1 MQNKGTD
8 YIRRLL
14 KDKTRL
20 KRWRKL
26 ILCLSCVVVFCTV
39 YALILPAITLERKT
53 VCGQEE
59 HSHTEECYSSDGQL
73 TCGKTEHTHTESCY
87 ADDKTSEDQSG
98 EDPQQTPEQNQTE
111 GQEQN
116 SGQSQEQ
123 NQNQSQDQSQ
133 SQNQVQ
139 TSDDGN
145 VAQNGENGDTAG
157 TTADETSGN
166 DEESVVAGST
176 PAPAAEG
183 EDGTGSTTTVT
194 EGFDLNA
201 DKTKLQNVSL
211 QYYDENSKSW
221 VNILTGQ
228 ENVIPGNVKIRVQVQ
243 YKDIPI
249 DQLIGNHNCAI
260 TYPVPT
266 QLRNVATGDIVDES
280 NKVVGHTNVQNGKI
294 VVTFNRAYLDELN
307 KSPGTS
313 TIAGDF
319 YVEGKIDLNQLNNQ
333 GKTTLTTADKQYQ
346 LNFGPDALAKY
357 AEISVKKERNT
368 TKVVTIGDEDY
379 LKYTITVT
387 ANEDRCPSVS
397 IVDKFVTNSQCVDC
411 YVGIEETKTP
421 LKSAVNE
428 QNPVEIK
435 AEGKNAG
442 YIYLGNTA
450 ADNTK
455 PEVLSGITK
464 ATRPGS
470 MVWEIGD
477 MEPHETRTL
486 TYYVKLRK
494 DVPLNKNEIR
504 NNAQIFCKEQPRDS
518 KEASFTPTLNYN
530 TANMKALLD
539 GKGVV
544 RNADGTYTISYKL
557 NFELYENGSNYPLR
571 NFEFLDYL
579 DYSIYS
585 TDPTVRSYVSYNNDV
600 KLYKVEVDGDKEVN
614 SSDYQVNWSKDK
626 KNYVAFNKEDN
637 PTSFKVSGT
646 TEKSLTINP
655 GEHYY
660 VTYSVTVKPE
670 AMAAMKQNSVD
681 IKNRMIVSASNADK
695 SKESGFEAYNHT
707 ETIGGY
713 KWDEK
718 AVSQATSANQTFTM
732 NDDVYDL
739 TLGEGINKDT
749 SGSKS
754 FEVPAGSYPYTVD
767 VNQTKG
773 DWDATNVTMKDTL
786 KSDKMQYVGYA
797 KVEAYKYNSTT
808 DKYETLAGTKWVKI
822 DGLNSFKLT
831 PSQLE
836 WNNNRYAYKFTYYAK
851 PVNQDRFSSAKV
863 KNSFEISGNVGNG
876 RSNIDISTITSQK
889 EITISGSFSMNVR
902 KTSWYYE
909 KPEIDAQ
916 TWKNG
921 KLYWVI
927 EVDGTAI
934 LKDTSFRDWISKDSG
949 LQDSYLH
956 EDSLVGIYKGKLPEG
971 KEITEYNSVEE
982 LKEEN
987 NLEDVT
993 TTWFSEK
1000 VLTNEKNFTD
1010 TGSYSELT
1018 VTAKDTHQLEGNKLY
1033 FIVRT
1038 EPQSLPI
1045 NDRDTYKYKNHVSTQ
1060 DKGEALVEKDSA
1072 EKELYKAPNILK
1084 ELGQTFTYD
1093 GKTVTSNNDGR
1104 DEGDPDKIAAS
1115 ELGKTTGPGQYAA
1128 WVFKLNYAGE
1138 LFGSYR
1144 VLEQIPDGMELAYIR
1159 IKWVG
1164 DKQTGNY
1171 IQSKEIS
1178 GLDGWTKKKTDYLE
1192 TDNPGKKVETTY
1204 YVKENKA
1211 LIELGDFVA
1220 GKERDNY
1227 SVDVQVV
1234 CRVTDP
1240 DVLLKGEE
1248 KEFVNQVELQTTKGK
1263 KIDVATSPATITPKK
1278 LEKEFTSN
1286 NQKIN
1291 FTVKANQLGETLPTV
1306 ESDSKLKLIDQLS
1319 DTLILDPKTIQ
1330 VVNSNDNSKVEFK
1343 ASLKDDNT
1351 LEIEIPCNIPVTIT
1365 YTATVNAPP
1374 DEKVSFSNVVY
1385 WERYTPSNGTKVE
1398 EGDYSYS
1405 AGGTVSGETNMKL
1418 IISKVDQNN
1427 TSVLLSG
1434 ATFQVVNCERD
1445 ANGDIKEVEDENP
1458 KVRTGTTGADG
1469 KVTFGGGVGKDYL
1482 MEFNTIY
1489 KVTETDA
1496 PDGYVVNS
1504 EPIYIMVPKKEGTP
1518 AAYSSYV
1525 QECIKDKRI
1534 RKLYD
1539 AIYNLTVTNHKGE
1552 ITVEKKFKN
1561 PGGHDL
1567 NPVSG
1572 TYRFGLYENQEAT
1585 GAQIQKIQITYSAGE
1600 TDTKKNKFVDL
1611 ELGKTYYVFELDDK
1625 DQPIKDS
1632 STVATVNGME
1642 YLTSYTATKS
1652 GSTTTGVNSASN
1664 GDTVTVT
1671 NQSRVNKLPSTG
1683 SCGVLIY
1690 RLAGAIL
1697 ILFAGVLMLMKY
1709 KETKTRN

>member
-1 MQNKGTD
+1 MQSNKGSE
-8 YIRRLL
+8 YFKNLI

-20 KRWRKL
+20 KRWRKM

-39 YALILPAITLERKT
+39 YALILPALTLERKT
-53 VCGQEE
+53 ICGQEE
-59 HSHTEECYSSDGQL
+59 HMHTEACYSTEGQL
-73 TCGKTEHTHTESCY
+73 ICEKEEHTHTETCY
-87 ADDKTSEDQSG
+87 ADTQTQNSQTEDN
-98 EDPQQTPEQNQTE
+98 TEQNQDS
-111 GQEQN
+111 EQN
-116 SGQSQEQ
+116 KAPDVNEADAV
-123 NQNQSQDQSQ
+123 QDVE
-133 SQNQVQ
+133 NEAEAE
-139 TSDDGN
+139 N
-145 VAQNGENGDTAG
+145 VAETPTAQ
-157 TTADETSGN
+157 ANEAIMMAA
-166 DEESVVAGST
+166 E
-176 PAPAAEG
+176 PAAEG
-183 EDGTGSTTTVT
+183 EGGTGSTTTAT
-194 EGFDLNA
+194 EGFDLSA
-201 DKTKLQNVSL
+201 NVSKVESVSMSY
-211 QYYDENSKSW
+211 QEKDGNWVDIPTGKEN
-221 VNILTGQ
+221 
-228 ENVIPGNVKIRVQVQ
+228 EIPGNVKIRVQVQ

-260 TYPVPT
+260 TYPIPT
-266 QLRNVATGDIVDES
+266 QLRNVATGDIVDGS
-280 NKVVGHTNVQNGKI
+280 NKVVGHTDVQNGKL
-294 VVTFNRAYLDELN
+294 VVTFNRDYLDELN

-313 TIAGDF
+313 TIAGNF
-319 YVEGKIDLNQLNNQ
+319 YVEGKINLNQLDNQ

-346 LNFGPDALAKY
+346 LNFGQDALAKY
-357 AEISVKKERNT
+357 AEISVKKECNT
-368 TKVVTIGDEDY
+368 TKVVTIGDEEY

-387 ANEDRCPSVS
+387 ANEDRCPRVS

-411 YVGIEETKTP
+411 YVGIEETKTA

-435 AEGKNAG
+435 DEGKNAG

-455 PEVLSGITK
+455 PEVLSGTTK
-464 ATRPGS
+464 ATLPGS

-486 TYYVKLRK
+486 TYYVKLK
-494 DVPLNKNEIR
+494 KNEPLNNKEIR

-518 KEASFTPTLNYN
+518 KEASFTPTLKYD
-530 TANMKALLD
+530 TWNMKALD

-571 NFEFLDYL
+571 NFEFLDHL
-579 DYSIYS
+579 DHYMNS
-585 TDPTVRSYVSYNNDV
+585 TDPIVRSYVAYNNDV
-600 KLYKVEVDGDKEVN
+600 KLYKVEATGVSEEVEA
-614 SSDYQVNWSKDK
+614 SKYQVRWSYDK
-626 KNYVAFNKEDN
+626 TNYKEFNQVAS
-637 PTSFKVSGT
+637 PTNFKVSGT
-646 TEKSLTINP
+646 TENSLTINP

-670 AMAAMKQNSVD
+670 AMAAMKKDNVE
-681 IKNRMIVSASNADK
+681 IKNRMIVAASNANK
-695 SKESGFEAYNHT
+695 NMGTGFEAYGHK
-707 ETIGGY
+707 ETIGNY

-718 AVSQATSANQTFTM
+718 TVGLATNANQTFTM
-732 NDDVYDL
+732 NDDIYNF
-739 TLGEGINKDT
+739 TSEGIQRDT

-754 FEVPAGSYPYTVD
+754 FEVPAGSYLYTVD

-773 DWDATNVTMKDTL
+773 DWDATKVTMKDTL

-797 KVEAYKYNSTT
+797 KVEAYEYDSTT

-822 DGLNSFKLT
+822 DGLNSFELT
-831 PSQLE
+831 PSQLGWE
-836 WNNNRYAYKFTYYAK
+836 SNRYAYKFTYYAK
-851 PVNQDRFSSAKV
+851 PVNQNTFSSAKV
-863 KNSFEISGNVGNG
+863 KNSFEISGKVGNG
-876 RSNIDISTITSQK
+876 RSEIDISTIESQK

-909 KPEIDAQ
+909 KPEIDAK

-927 EVDGTAI
+927 EVGGTAI

-949 LQDSYLH
+949 LKDSYLH

-971 KEITEYNSVEE
+971 KKITEYNSVEE
-982 LKEEN
+982 LMEKE

-993 TTWFSEK
+993 TTWFSKK

-1010 TGSYSELT
+1010 TGNYSELT

-1060 DKGEALVEKDSA
+1060 DNGEALVEQDSA

-1104 DEGDPDKIAAS
+1104 DKGDPDKIAAS

-1138 LFGSYR
+1138 LSGSYR

-1178 GLDGWTKKKTDYLE
+1178 GLDGWTKKTTDILE
-1192 TDNPGKKVETTY
+1192 TDNPGINVETTY

-1248 KEFVNQVELQTTKGK
+1248 KEFVNQVELQTTDEK

-1278 LEKEFTSN
+1278 LEKEFVTD

-1306 ESDSKLKLIDQLS
+1306 ESGSKLKLIDKLS

-1330 VVNSNDNSKVEFK
+1330 VVNSNNNNRVEFK

-1365 YTATVNAPP
+1365 YTATVNTPP
-1374 DEKVSFSNVVY
+1374 GEKVYFSNVVY

-1398 EGDYSYS
+1398 RGDYSYS
-1405 AGGTVSGETNMKL
+1405 AGGTVSGATSMNL
-1418 IISKVDQNN
+1418 IISKMDQNN
-1427 TSVLLSG
+1427 TSVSLSR
-1434 ATFQVVNCERD
+1434 AKFQVVNCIRETD
-1445 ANGDIKEVEDENP
+1445 GNIKEVEDENR
-1458 KVRTGTTGADG
+1458 KVWTGTTGDDG
-1469 KVTFGGGVGKDYL
+1469 KVTFGTSVGNNYR

-1496 PDGYVVNS
+1496 PAGYVKNS
-1504 EPIYIMVPKKEGTP
+1504 EPIYIMVPQKEETS

-1525 QECIKDKRI
+1525 QECINDKKI
-1534 RKLYD
+1534 RKLYE

-1561 PGGHDL
+1561 PGGYESS
-1567 NPVSG
+1567 PVSG
-1572 TYRFGLYENQEAT
+1572 TYKFGLYENADGNGKPLQT
-1585 GAQIQKIQITYSAGE
+1585 IYITYDAGE
-1600 TDTKKNKFVDL
+1600 KTTKSNKFVNL
-1611 ELGKTYYVFELDDK
+1611 ELTKTYYVFELDDSGN
-1625 DQPIKDS
+1625 PIKGS
-1632 STVATVNGME
+1632 TTVATVNRME
-1642 YLTSYTATKS
+1642 YFTSYETKNS
-1652 GSTTTGVNSASN
+1652 GGTTSKSNSASN
-1664 GDTVTVT
+1664 GDTVTIT
-1671 NQSRVNKLPSTG
+1671 NQSRVKELPSTG

-1690 RLAGAIL
+1690 RLEGAIL
-1697 ILFAGVLMLMKY
+1697 ILFAGMLMLINIKNKGSKKSMK
-1709 KETKTRN
+1709 

>member
-1 MQNKGTD
+1 MQSNKGSE
-8 YIRRLL
+8 YFKNLI

-20 KRWRKL
+20 KRWRKM

-39 YALILPAITLERKT
+39 YALILPALTLERKT
-53 VCGQEE
+53 ICGKEE
-59 HSHTEECYSSDGQL
+59 HMHTEACYSTEGQL
-73 TCGKTEHTHTESCY
+73 ICEKEEHMHTETCY
-87 ADDKTSEDQSG
+87 ADTQTTNSQTEDN
-98 EDPQQTPEQNQTE
+98 TEQNQDS
-111 GQEQN
+111 EQN
-116 SGQSQEQ
+116 KTPDTNEADAA
-123 NQNQSQDQSQ
+123 QDVG
-133 SQNQVQ
+133 NEAEAE
-139 TSDDGN
+139 N
-145 VAQNGENGDTAG
+145 VAETPTAQ
-157 TTADETSGN
+157 ANEAIMMAA
-166 DEESVVAGST
+166 E
-176 PAPAAEG
+176 PAAEG
-183 EDGTGSTTTVT
+183 EGGTGSTTTTAT

-221 VNILTGQ
+221 VDIPTGK
-228 ENVIPGNVKIRVQVQ
+228 ENEIPGNVKIRVQVQ

-260 TYPVPT
+260 TYPIPT

-280 NKVVGHTNVQNGKI
+280 NKVVGHTDVQNGKI
-294 VVTFNRAYLDELN
+294 VVTFKKEYLEELN

-313 TIAGDF
+313 TIAGEF
-319 YVEGKIDLNQLNNQ
+319 YVEGKINLNILDEN
-333 GKTTLTTADKQYQ
+333 GKTTLTTANKNYE

-357 AEISVKKERNT
+357 AEISVKKECNT

-387 ANEDRCPSVS
+387 ANEDRCPRVS

-411 YVGIEETKTP
+411 YVGIEETKTA

-435 AEGKNAG
+435 DEGKNAG

-455 PEVLSGITK
+455 PEVLSGTTK

-494 DVPLNKNEIR
+494 DVPLNKNEIK

-518 KEASFTPTLNYN
+518 KEASFTPTLKYD
-530 TANMKALLD
+530 TWNMKALD

-571 NFEFLDYL
+571 NFEFLDHL
-579 DYSIYS
+579 DHYMNS
-585 TDPTVRSYVSYNNDV
+585 TDPIVRSYVAYNNDV
-600 KLYKVEVDGDKEVN
+600 KLYKVEATGVSEEVEA
-614 SSDYQVNWSKDK
+614 SKYQVRWSYDK
-626 KNYVAFNKEDN
+626 TNYKEFNQVAS
-637 PTSFKVSGT
+637 PTNFKVSGT
-646 TEKSLTINP
+646 TENSLTINP

-670 AMAAMKQNSVD
+670 AMAAMKKDNVE
-681 IKNRMIVSASNADK
+681 IKNRMIVAASNANK
-695 SKESGFEAYNHT
+695 NMGTGFEAYGHK
-707 ETIGGY
+707 ETIGNY

-718 AVSQATSANQTFTM
+718 TVGLATNANQTFTM
-732 NDDVYDL
+732 NDDIYNF
-739 TLGEGINKDT
+739 TSEGIQRDT

-754 FEVPAGSYPYTVD
+754 FEVPAGSYLYTVD

-773 DWDATNVTMKDTL
+773 DWDATKVTMKDTL

-797 KVEAYKYNSTT
+797 KVEAYEYDSTT

-822 DGLNSFKLT
+822 DGLNSFELT
-831 PSQLE
+831 PSQLGWE
-836 WNNNRYAYKFTYYAK
+836 SNRYAYKFTYYAK
-851 PVNQDRFSSAKV
+851 PVNQNTFSSAKV
-863 KNSFEISGNVGNG
+863 KNSFEISGKVGNG
-876 RSNIDISTITSQK
+876 RSEIDISTIESQK

-909 KPEIDAQ
+909 KPEIDAK

-927 EVDGTAI
+927 EVGGTAI

-949 LQDSYLH
+949 LKDSYLH

-971 KEITEYNSVEE
+971 KKITEYNSVEE
-982 LKEEN
+982 LMEKE

-993 TTWFSEK
+993 TTWFSKK

-1010 TGSYSELT
+1010 TGNYSELT

-1060 DKGEALVEKDSA
+1060 DNGEALVEQDSA

-1104 DEGDPDKIAAS
+1104 DKGDPDKIAAS

-1138 LFGSYR
+1138 LSGSYR

-1178 GLDGWTKKKTDYLE
+1178 GLDGWTKKTTGILE
-1192 TDNPGKKVETTY
+1192 TDNPGINVETTY

-1248 KEFVNQVELQTTKGK
+1248 KEFVNQVELQTTDEK

-1278 LEKEFTSN
+1278 LEKEFVTD

-1306 ESDSKLKLIDQLS
+1306 ESGSKLKLIDKLS

-1330 VVNSNDNSKVEFK
+1330 VVNSNNNNRVEFK

-1365 YTATVNAPP
+1365 YTATVNTPP
-1374 DEKVSFSNVVY
+1374 GEKVYFSNVVY

-1398 EGDYSYS
+1398 RGDYSYS
-1405 AGGTVSGETNMKL
+1405 AGGTVSGATSMNL
-1418 IISKVDQNN
+1418 IISKMDQNN
-1427 TSVLLSG
+1427 TSVSLSR
-1434 ATFQVVNCERD
+1434 AKFQVVNCIRETD
-1445 ANGDIKEVEDENP
+1445 GNIKEVEDENR
-1458 KVRTGTTGADG
+1458 KVWTGTTGDDG
-1469 KVTFGGGVGKDYL
+1469 KVTFGTSVGNNYR

-1496 PDGYVVNS
+1496 PAGYVKNS
-1504 EPIYIMVPKKEGTP
+1504 EPIYIMVPQKEETS

-1525 QECIKDKRI
+1525 QECINDKKI
-1534 RKLYD
+1534 RKLYE

-1561 PGGHDL
+1561 PGGYESS
-1567 NPVSG
+1567 PVSG
-1572 TYRFGLYENQEAT
+1572 TYKFGLYENADGNGKPLQT
-1585 GAQIQKIQITYSAGE
+1585 IYITYDAGE
-1600 TDTKKNKFVDL
+1600 KTTKSNKFVNL
-1611 ELGKTYYVFELDDK
+1611 ELTKTYYVFELDDSGN
-1625 DQPIKDS
+1625 PIKGS
-1632 STVATVNGME
+1632 TTVATVNRME
-1642 YLTSYTATKS
+1642 YFTSYETKNS
-1652 GSTTTGVNSASN
+1652 GGTTSKSNSASN
-1664 GDTVTVT
+1664 GDTVTIT
-1671 NQSRVNKLPSTG
+1671 NQSRVKELPSTG

-1697 ILFAGVLMLMKY
+1697 ILFAGMLMLINIKNKGSKKSMK
-1709 KETKTRN
+1709 

>member
-20 KRWRKL
+20 KRWRKM

-73 TCGKTEHTHTESCY
+73 TCGKIEHTHTESCY

-98 EDPQQTPEQNQTE
+98 EDSQQNQ
-111 GQEQN
+111 
-116 SGQSQEQ
+116 GQSQEQ
-123 NQNQSQDQSQ
+123 NQDQSQD
-133 SQNQVQ
+133 QVQ

-145 VAQNGENGDTAG
+145 VAQNRENGDTAG

-176 PAPAAEG
+176 SAPAAEG
-183 EDGTGSTTTVT
+183 EDGTGSTTTAT
-194 EGFDLNA
+194 KGFDLSANENQ
-201 DKTKLQNVSL
+201 KNLNGVTL
-211 QYYDENSKSW
+211 QYYDENSKKWMDIPES
-221 VNILTGQ
+221 GMQ
-228 ENVIPGNVKIRVQVQ
+228 PIPGNARIRLQVQ
-243 YKDIPI
+243 YKDVPI
-249 DQLIGNHNCAI
+249 DSLIQSYDCTL
-260 TYPVPT
+260 TYPFPT
-266 QLRNVATGDIVDES
+266 QLRDAVTGNVLDAGKNVVGDI
-280 NKVVGHTNVQNGKI
+280 TVQDGKI
-294 VVTFNRAYLDELN
+294 VVAFKLSYLNELN

-313 TIAGDF
+313 SITGDF
-319 YVEGKIDLNQLNNQ
+319 YVEGKINLSRLDEA
-333 GKTTLTTADKQYQ
+333 GKMELTTADKTYQ
-346 LNFGPDALAKY
+346 LNFGSDALAKY
-357 AEISVKKERNT
+357 AEIEVDKKRIT
-368 TKVVTIGDEDY
+368 DKVVTINDEDY

-387 ANEDRCPSVS
+387 ANEDRCPRVS
-397 IVDKFVTNSQCVDC
+397 IVDKFISNSNCVDC
-411 YVGIEETKTP
+411 YVGITETK
-421 LKSAVNE
+421 
-428 QNPVEIK
+428 K
-435 AEGKNAG
+435 ALESSEKGQDPFETKAKGKNAG
-442 YIYLGNTA
+442 SIYLGNTA

-455 PEVLSGITK
+455 PGVLSGTK
-464 ATRPGS
+464 IETLPGS

-579 DYSIYS
+579 NHASNP
-585 TDPTVRSYVSYNNDV
+585 TDSTVRQYVCYNNDV
-600 KLYKVEVDGDKEVN
+600 KLYKVEADGNKQV
-614 SSDYQVNWSKDK
+614 SDSAYQVNWSTDGSTYDK
-626 KNYVAFNKEDN
+626 IENVNN

-646 TEKSLTINP
+646 TGKPLTINP

-660 VTYSVTVKPE
+660 VTYSVKVKPE

-695 SKESGFEAYNHT
+695 SKGSGFEAYNHT

-718 AVSQATSANQTFTM
+718 TVGPATSADQTFTTN
-732 NDDVYDL
+732 NDIYNL
-739 TLGEGINKDT
+739 TEGGIQKDT

-773 DWDATNVTMKDTL
+773 DWNATKVTMKDTL

-797 KVEAYKYNSTT
+797 KVEAYEYNSTT
-808 DKYETLAGTKWVKI
+808 DKYETLAETKWVKI
-822 DGLNSFKLT
+822 DGLNSFELT
-831 PSQLE
+831 PSQLGWE
-836 WNNNRYAYKFTYYAK
+836 NNKYAYKFTYYAK
-851 PVNQDRFSSAKV
+851 PVNQNTFSSAKV
-863 KNSFEISGNVGNG
+863 KNSFEISGKVGNG
-876 RSNIDISTITSQK
+876 RSEIDISTIESQK
-889 EITISGSFSMNVR
+889 EVTISGSFSMNVR

-909 KPEIDAQ
+909 KPKVDAK

-934 LKDTSFRDWISKDSG
+934 LQDTSFRDWISKESG

-956 EDSLVGIYKGKLPEG
+956 EDSLVGIYKGKLSEE
-971 KEITEYNSVEE
+971 KKITEYNSVEE
-982 LKEEN
+982 LREKE

-993 TTWFSEK
+993 TAWFYEK

-1010 TGSYSELT
+1010 TGNYSELT

-1060 DKGEALVEKDSA
+1060 DKGEALVEQDSA

-1093 GKTVTSNNDGR
+1093 KTKKEVTNVSEGADGT
-1104 DEGDPDKIAAS
+1104 DTSKILTS
-1115 ELGKTTGPGQYAA
+1115 ELDKTTGSGQYISWA
-1128 WVFKLNYAGE
+1128 VKLNYAGE
-1138 LFGSYR
+1138 MSGKYR
-1144 VLEQIPDGMELAYIR
+1144 VLETIPDGMELSYIR
-1159 IKWVG
+1159 IKWIASG
-1164 DKQTGNY
+1164 TIIANQ
-1171 IQSKEIS
+1171 IS
-1178 GLDGWTKKKTDYLE
+1178 DLNGWTEKTVTAA
-1192 TDNPGKKVETTY
+1192 TDSSSNQITTY
-1204 YVKENKA
+1204 YYVNGNQA

-1220 GKERDNY
+1220 GKQRDQNA
-1227 SVDVQVV
+1227 VDVQVV

-1248 KEFVNQVELQTTKGK
+1248 KEFVNQVELRTIDGK

-1278 LEKEFTSN
+1278 LEKTCVKANQNITFT
-1286 NQKIN
+1286 I
-1291 FTVKANQLGETLPTV
+1291 KANQLGEILPTV
-1306 ESDSKLKLIDQLS
+1306 DDSKKVKLMDQLS
-1319 DTLILDPKTIQ
+1319 DTLVLNPETIE
-1330 VVNSNDNSKVEFK
+1330 VVNSNDETKTVDFK

-1351 LEIEIPCNIPVTIT
+1351 LEIEIPYNIPVTIT

-1374 DEKVSFSNVVY
+1374 DEKVSFSNVAY
-1385 WERYTPSNGTKVE
+1385 WERYMPADGTKVE
-1398 EGDYSYS
+1398 EKDYTYS
-1405 AGGTVSGETNMKL
+1405 AGGTVSGASSMNL

-1427 TSVLLSG
+1427 TSKALEG
-1434 ATFQVVNCERD
+1434 ATFTVVKCTRSTAGE
-1445 ANGDIKEVEDENP
+1445 IKEVESADS
-1458 KVRTGTTGADG
+1458 KKWSGTTGADG
-1469 KVTFGGGVGKDYL
+1469 KVTFGSGKLVSDPL

-1489 KVTETDA
+1489 KVTETVA
-1496 PDGYVVNS
+1496 PNGYVINDK
-1504 EPIYIMVPKKEGTP
+1504 PIYIMVPQKVNG
-1518 AAYSSYV
+1518 SYPSGV
-1525 QECIKDKRI
+1525 EECIKDNNI

-1539 AIYNLTVTNHKGE
+1539 ATYNLTVTNHKGE

-1561 PGGHDL
+1561 PGGYDS

-1572 TYRFGLYENQEAT
+1572 TYWFGLYEDENAT
-1585 GAQIQKIQITYSAGE
+1585 GTQIQKISITYSAGE
-1600 TDTKKNKFVDL
+1600 TNAKKNKFVDL
-1611 ELGKTYYVFELDDK
+1611 ELGKTYYVFELDK
-1625 DQPIKDS
+1625 EEHPITDS
-1632 STVATVNGME
+1632 SKVATVNGME
-1642 YLTSYTATKS
+1642 YFTSYATTNS
-1652 GSTTTGVNSASN
+1652 ESTTEPNSASN

-1697 ILFAGVLMLMKY
+1697 ILFAVVLMLMKY

>member
-20 KRWRKL
+20 KRWRKM
-26 ILCLSCVVVFCTV
+26 ILCLSCIVVFCTV

-98 EDPQQTPEQNQTE
+98 EDSQQTPEQNQTE

-116 SGQSQEQ
+116 QG
-123 NQNQSQDQSQ
+123 QSQDQSQ
-133 SQNQVQ
+133 SQDQVQ
-139 TSDDGN
+139 TSDNGN

-157 TTADETSGN
+157 TIADETTGN

-176 PAPAAEG
+176 SAPAAEG
-183 EDGTGSTTTVT
+183 EGGTGSTTTAT
-194 EGFDLNA
+194 EGFDLSENQ
-201 DKTKLQNVSL
+201 KNLNGVTL
-211 QYYDENSKSW
+211 QYYDENSKKWKDIPES
-221 VNILTGQ
+221 GMQ
-228 ENVIPGNVKIRVQVQ
+228 PIPGNARIRLQVQ
-243 YKDIPI
+243 YKDVPI
-249 DQLIGNHNCAI
+249 DSLIQNYDCTL
-260 TYPVPT
+260 TYPFPT
-266 QLRNVATGDIVDES
+266 QLRDAVTGNVLDAD
-280 NKVVGHTNVQNGKI
+280 KVVGNITVQDGKI
-294 VVTFNRAYLDELN
+294 VVAFKPSYLNELN
-307 KSPGTS
+307 KSSGTS
-313 TIAGDF
+313 SITGDF
-319 YVEGKIDLNQLNNQ
+319 YVEGKINLSQLDEA
-333 GKTTLTTADKQYQ
+333 GKMELTTADKTYR
-346 LNFGPDALAKY
+346 LNFGSDALAKY
-357 AEISVKKERNT
+357 AEIEVDKKCIT
-368 TKVVTIGDEDY
+368 DKVVTINDEDY

-387 ANEDRCPSVS
+387 TKEDKCPNVSV
-397 IVDKFVTNSQCVDC
+397 VDKFISNSQCVDC
-411 YVGIEETKTP
+411 YVGITETRKALESSEKGQDPVETKAADKTP
-421 LKSAVNE
+421 GN
-428 QNPVEIK
+428 
-435 AEGKNAG
+435 
-442 YIYLGNTA
+442 IYLGNTA

-455 PEVLSGITK
+455 PGVLSGTK
-464 ATRPGS
+464 IETPPGS
-470 MVWEIGD
+470 MVWEIGN

-486 TYYVKLRK
+486 TYYVKLK
-494 DVPLNKNEIR
+494 KNVPLNNKEIK

-518 KEASFTPTLNYN
+518 KEASFTPTLNYD
-530 TANMKALLD
+530 TWNMKAL
-539 GKGVV
+539 GESGVV
-544 RNADGTYTISYKL
+544 RNNDGTYTISYKL
-557 NFELYENGSNYPLR
+557 NFDLYESGSNYPLR

-579 DYSIYS
+579 NHASNP
-585 TDPTVRSYVSYNNDV
+585 TDSTVRQYVCYNNDV
-600 KLYKVEVDGDKEVN
+600 KLYKVEADDNKQV
-614 SSDYQVNWSKDK
+614 SDSAYQVNWSTDGSTYDEIE
-626 KNYVAFNKEDN
+626 NVNN

-646 TEKSLTINP
+646 TGNPLTINP

-660 VTYSVTVKPE
+660 VTYSVKVKPE

-695 SKESGFEAYNHT
+695 SKGSGFEAYNHT

-718 AVSQATSANQTFTM
+718 TVGPATSANQTFTT
-732 NDDVYDL
+732 NSDIYNL
-739 TLGEGINKDT
+739 TEGEIQKDT

-754 FEVPAGSYPYTVD
+754 FEVPAGSYLYTVD

-773 DWDATNVTMKDTL
+773 DWDATKVTMKDTL

-797 KVEAYKYNSTT
+797 KVEAYEYNSTT
-808 DKYETLAGTKWVKI
+808 DKYETLAEAKWVKI
-822 DGLNSFKLT
+822 DGLKSFELT

-836 WNNNRYAYKFTYYAK
+836 WKSNRYAYKFTYYAK
-851 PVNQDRFSSAKV
+851 PVNQDTFSSAKV

-876 RSNIDISTITSQK
+876 TSTIDISTIESQK

-934 LKDTSFRDWISKDSG
+934 LQDTSFRDWISKDSG

-956 EDSLVGIYKGKLPEG
+956 EDSLVGIYKGKLSDG
-971 KEITEYNSVEE
+971 KEITDYNSVEE
-982 LKEEN
+982 LTTKEK
-987 NLEDVT
+987 LEPVT

-1000 VLTNEKNFTD
+1000 KLTNEKNFPGD
-1010 TGSYSELT
+1010 GNYSELT
-1018 VTAKDTHQLEGNKLY
+1018 VTAKETHQLEGNKLY

-1060 DKGEALVEKDSA
+1060 DKGEALVEQGSA

-1093 GKTVTSNNDGR
+1093 KITKKITQTLEGADKKDTGKIITDQL
-1104 DEGDPDKIAAS
+1104 DQ
-1115 ELGKTTGPGQYAA
+1115 TTGSGQYASWA
-1128 WVFKLNYAGE
+1128 IKLNYAGE
-1138 LFGSYR
+1138 MSGQYR
-1144 VLEQIPDGMELAYIR
+1144 VLETIPDGMELSYIR
-1159 IKWVG
+1159 IKWIASG
-1164 DKQTGNY
+1164 TITSNR
-1171 IQSKEIS
+1171 IS
-1178 GLDGWTKKKTDYLE
+1178 NLNGWTEKTVTAA
-1192 TDNPGKKVETTY
+1192 TDSSSNQIITY
-1204 YVKENKA
+1204 YYVNGNQA

-1220 GKERDNY
+1220 GKQRDQNA
-1227 SVDVQVV
+1227 VDVQVV

-1240 DVLLKGEE
+1240 DVLLKGEK
-1248 KEFVNQVELQTTKGK
+1248 KEFVNQVELQTIEGK

-1278 LEKEFTSN
+1278 LEKTCVKANQNITFT
-1286 NQKIN
+1286 I
-1291 FTVKANQLGETLPTV
+1291 KANQLGETLPTV
-1306 ESDSKLKLIDQLS
+1306 DDSKKVKLMDQLS
-1319 DTLILDPKTIQ
+1319 DTLVLNPETIT
-1330 VVNSNDNSKVEFK
+1330 VVNSNDEIEKVDFK

-1351 LEIEIPCNIPVTIT
+1351 LEIEIPYNIPVTIT

-1374 DEKVSFSNVVY
+1374 DEKVSFSNVAY
-1385 WERYTPSNGTKVE
+1385 WERYMPADGTKVE
-1398 EGDYSYS
+1398 EKDYTYS
-1405 AGGTVSGETNMKL
+1405 AGGTVSGASSMNL
-1418 IISKVDQNN
+1418 IISKVDQND
-1427 TSVLLSG
+1427 TSKALEG
-1434 ATFQVVNCERD
+1434 ATFTVVKCTRSTTGE
-1445 ANGDIKEVEDENP
+1445 IKEVEDADS
-1458 KVRTGTTGADG
+1458 KKWSGTTGANG
-1469 KVTFGGGVGKDYL
+1469 KVTFGSGKSSSDPL

-1489 KVTETDA
+1489 KVTETVA
-1496 PDGYVVNS
+1496 PNGYVINDK
-1504 EPIYIMVPKKEGTP
+1504 PIYIMVPQKVNG
-1518 AAYSSYV
+1518 SYPSGV
-1525 QECIKDKRI
+1525 EECIKDNNI

-1539 AIYNLTVTNHKGE
+1539 ATYNLTVTNHKGE

-1561 PGGHDL
+1561 PGGYDS

-1572 TYRFGLYENQEAT
+1572 TYCFGLYESENAT
-1585 GAQIQKIQITYSAGE
+1585 GTQIQKISITYSAGE
-1600 TDTKKNKFVDL
+1600 KDTKKNKFVDL
-1611 ELGKTYYVFELDDK
+1611 ELGKTYYVFELDK
-1625 DQPIKDS
+1625 EERPITDS

-1642 YLTSYTATKS
+1642 YFTSYATTNS
-1652 GSTTTGVNSASN
+1652 GSTTTGLNSATN

-1697 ILFAGVLMLMKY
+1697 ILFAVVLMLMKY
-1709 KETKTRN
+1709 KETKN

>member
-1 MQNKGTD
+1 M
-8 YIRRLL
+8 
-14 KDKTRL
+14 
-20 KRWRKL
+20 

-98 EDPQQTPEQNQTE
+98 EDSQQTPEQNQTE

-116 SGQSQEQ
+116 QGQSQEQ
-123 NQNQSQDQSQ
+123 NQDQSQDQSQ
-133 SQNQVQ
+133 SQDQVQ

-166 DEESVVAGST
+166 DEESVVAGSA

-183 EDGTGSTTTVT
+183 EDGTGSTTTTT
-194 EGFDLNA
+194 EGFDLSA
-201 DKTKLQNVSL
+201 DENQKNLNGVTL
-211 QYYDENSKSW
+211 QYYDENSKKWMDIPES
-221 VNILTGQ
+221 GMQ
-228 ENVIPGNVKIRVQVQ
+228 PIPGNARIRLQVQ
-243 YKDIPI
+243 YKDVPI
-249 DQLIGNHNCAI
+249 DSLIKSYDCTL
-260 TYPVPT
+260 TYPFPT
-266 QLRNVATGDIVDES
+266 QLRDAVTGNVLDDGK
-280 NKVVGHTNVQNGKI
+280 KVVGGITVQDGKI
-294 VVTFNRAYLDELN
+294 VVAFELSYLNELN
-307 KSPGTS
+307 KSSGTS
-313 TIAGDF
+313 SITGDF
-319 YVEGKIDLNQLNNQ
+319 YVEGKINLSKLDEA
-333 GKTTLTTADKQYQ
+333 GKMELITADKKYR
-346 LNFGPDALAKY
+346 LDFGSDALAKY
-357 AEISVKKERNT
+357 AEIEVDKKRIT
-368 TKVVTIGDEDY
+368 DKVVTIDDEDY

-387 ANEDRCPSVS
+387 TKEDKCPNVSV
-397 IVDKFVTNSQCVDC
+397 VDKFISNSKCVDC
-411 YVGIEETKTP
+411 YVGITETKKA
-421 LKSAVNE
+421 LESSE
-428 QNPVEIK
+428 EGQNPFETK

-442 YIYLGNTA
+442 SIYLGNTA

-455 PEVLSGITK
+455 PGVLSGTTK
-464 ATRPGS
+464 VNPPGS

-486 TYYVKLRK
+486 TYYVKLKK
-494 DVPLNKNEIR
+494 DVPLNKDESNNKIEIK

-518 KEASFTPTLNYN
+518 KGVSFTPTLNYD

-557 NFELYENGSNYPLR
+557 NFNLYEDGSNYPLR

-739 TLGEGINKDT
+739 TLGEGIKKDT

-797 KVEAYKYNSTT
+797 KVEAYEYNSTT

-1018 VTAKDTHQLEGNKLY
+1018 VTAKDTHKLEGNKLY

-1248 KEFVNQVELQTTKGK
+1248 KEFVNQVELQTTEGK

-1434 ATFQVVNCERD
+1434 ATFQVVNCKRG
-1445 ANGDIKEVEDENP
+1445 ANGDIKEVEDENRK
-1458 KVRTGTTGADG
+1458 KVWTGTTGADG
-1469 KVTFGGGVGKDYL
+1469 KVTFGGGGGNDYL
-1482 MEFNTIY
+1482 MDFNTIY
-1489 KVTETDA
+1489 KVTETGA

-1525 QECIKDKRI
+1525 QECINDKRI

-1552 ITVEKKFKN
+1552 ITVAKKFKN
-1561 PGGHDL
+1561 PGGYNS

-1572 TYRFGLYENQEAT
+1572 TYRFGLYTDENAT
-1585 GAQIQKIQITYSAGE
+1585 GNPIQKIQITYNAGE
-1600 TDTKKNKFVDL
+1600 TETKKNKFVDL
-1611 ELGKTYYVFELDDK
+1611 DKGTTYYVFELDDK
-1625 DQPIKDS
+1625 DQPIIDS
-1632 STVATVNGME
+1632 TTVATVNRME
-1642 YLTSYTATKS
+1642 YLTSYTTTNK
-1652 GSTTTGVNSASN
+1652 GSTTTGLNSATN

>member
-1 MQNKGTD
+1 MM
-8 YIRRLL
+8 
-14 KDKTRL
+14 
-20 KRWRKL
+20 
-26 ILCLSCVVVFCTV
+26 LCLSCIVVFCTV

-73 TCGKTEHTHTESCY
+73 TCGKTEHTHTELCY

-98 EDPQQTPEQNQTE
+98 EDSQQTPEQNQTE

-123 NQNQSQDQSQ
+123 NQDQSQD
-133 SQNQVQ
+133 QVQ

-157 TTADETSGN
+157 TTEDETSGN

-176 PAPAAEG
+176 SAPAAEG
-183 EDGTGSTTTVT
+183 EDGTGSTTTAT
-194 EGFDLNA
+194 KGFDLSANENQ
-201 DKTKLQNVSL
+201 KNLNGVTL
-211 QYYDENSKSW
+211 QYYDENSKKWMDIPES
-221 VNILTGQ
+221 GMQ
-228 ENVIPGNVKIRVQVQ
+228 PIPGNARIRLQVQ
-243 YKDIPI
+243 YKDVPI
-249 DQLIGNHNCAI
+249 DSLIQSYDCTL
-260 TYPVPT
+260 TYPFPT
-266 QLRNVATGDIVDES
+266 QLRDAVTGNVLDAGKNVVGDI
-280 NKVVGHTNVQNGKI
+280 TVQDGKI
-294 VVTFNRAYLDELN
+294 VVAFKQSYLKELN

-313 TIAGDF
+313 SITGDF
-319 YVEGKIDLNQLNNQ
+319 YVEGKINLSQLDEA
-333 GKTTLTTADKQYQ
+333 GKMELTTADKKYQ
-346 LNFGPDALAKY
+346 LDFGSDALAKY
-357 AEISVKKERNT
+357 AEIEVDKKCIT
-368 TKVVTIGDEDY
+368 DKVVTINDEDY
-379 LKYTITVT
+379 LEYTITVT
-387 ANEDRCPSVS
+387 TKEDKCPNVSV
-397 IVDKFVTNSQCVDC
+397 VDKFISNSNCVDC
-411 YVGIEETKTP
+411 YVGITETKKA
-421 LKSAVNE
+421 LESSEKG
-428 QNPVEIK
+428 QNPVETK

-442 YIYLGNTA
+442 SIYLGNTA

-455 PEVLSGITK
+455 PGVLSGTTK
-464 ATRPGS
+464 ATLPGS

-486 TYYVKLRK
+486 TYYVKLK
-494 DVPLNKNEIR
+494 KNVPLNNKEIK

-518 KEASFTPTLNYN
+518 KEASFTPTLNYD
-530 TANMKALLD
+530 TRNMKALCES
-539 GKGVV
+539 GVV
-544 RNADGTYTISYKL
+544 RNNDGTYTISYKL
-557 NFELYENGSNYPLR
+557 NFNLYEDGSNYPLR

-579 DYSIYS
+579 NHASNP
-585 TDPTVRSYVSYNNDV
+585 TDSTVRQYVCYNNDV
-600 KLYKVEVDGDKEVN
+600 KLYKVEADDNKQV
-614 SSDYQVNWSKDK
+614 SDSAYQVNWSTDGSTYDEIE
-626 KNYVAFNKEDN
+626 NVNN

-646 TEKSLTINP
+646 TGNPLTINP

-660 VTYSVTVKPE
+660 VTYSVKVKPE

-681 IKNRMIVSASNADK
+681 IKNRMIVSASNVDK
-695 SKESGFEAYNHT
+695 SKGSGFEAYNHT

-718 AVSQATSANQTFTM
+718 TVGLATSADQIFTT
-732 NDDVYDL
+732 NSDIYNL
-739 TLGEGINKDT
+739 TEGEIQKDT

-754 FEVPAGSYPYTVD
+754 FEVPAGSYLYTVD

-773 DWDATNVTMKDTL
+773 DWDATKVTMKDTL

-797 KVEAYKYNSTT
+797 KVEAYEYNSTT
-808 DKYETLAGTKWVKI
+808 DKYETLAEAKWVKI
-822 DGLNSFKLT
+822 DGLNSFELT
-831 PSQLE
+831 PSQLGWE
-836 WNNNRYAYKFTYYAK
+836 NNKYAYKFTYYAK
-851 PVNQDRFSSAKV
+851 PVNQNTFSSAKV
-863 KNSFEISGNVGNG
+863 KNSFEISGKVGNG
-876 RSNIDISTITSQK
+876 RSEIDISTIESQK
-889 EITISGSFSMNVR
+889 EVTISGSFSMNVR

-909 KPEIDAQ
+909 KPKVDAK

-934 LKDTSFRDWISKDSG
+934 LQDTSFRDWISKESG

-956 EDSLVGIYKGKLPEG
+956 EDSLVGIYKGKLSEE
-971 KEITEYNSVEE
+971 KKITEYNSVEE
-982 LKEEN
+982 LREKE

-993 TTWFSEK
+993 TAWFYEK

-1010 TGSYSELT
+1010 TGNYSELT

-1060 DKGEALVEKDSA
+1060 DKGEALVEQDSA

-1093 GKTVTSNNDGR
+1093 KTKKEVTNVSEGADGT
-1104 DEGDPDKIAAS
+1104 DTSKILTS
-1115 ELGKTTGPGQYAA
+1115 ELDKTTGSGQYISWA
-1128 WVFKLNYAGE
+1128 VKLNYAGE
-1138 LFGSYR
+1138 MSGKYR
-1144 VLEQIPDGMELAYIR
+1144 VLETIPDGMELSYIR
-1159 IKWVG
+1159 IKWIASG
-1164 DKQTGNY
+1164 TIIANQ
-1171 IQSKEIS
+1171 IS
-1178 GLDGWTKKKTDYLE
+1178 DLNGWTEKTVTAA
-1192 TDNPGKKVETTY
+1192 TDSSSNQITTY
-1204 YVKENKA
+1204 YYVNGNQA

-1220 GKERDNY
+1220 GKQRDQNA
-1227 SVDVQVV
+1227 VDVQVV

-1248 KEFVNQVELQTTKGK
+1248 KEFVNQVELRTIDGK

-1278 LEKEFTSN
+1278 LEKTCVKANQNITFT
-1286 NQKIN
+1286 I
-1291 FTVKANQLGETLPTV
+1291 KANQLGEILPTV
-1306 ESDSKLKLIDQLS
+1306 DDSKKVKLMDQLS
-1319 DTLILDPKTIQ
+1319 DTLVLNPETIE
-1330 VVNSNDNSKVEFK
+1330 VVNSNDETKTVDFK

-1351 LEIEIPCNIPVTIT
+1351 LEIEIPYNIPVTIT

-1374 DEKVSFSNVVY
+1374 DEKVSFSNVAY
-1385 WERYTPSNGTKVE
+1385 WERYMPADGTKVE
-1398 EGDYSYS
+1398 EKDYTYS
-1405 AGGTVSGETNMKL
+1405 AGGTVSGASSMNL
-1418 IISKVDQNN
+1418 IISKVDQND
-1427 TSVLLSG
+1427 TSKALEG
-1434 ATFQVVNCERD
+1434 ATFTVVKCTRSTAGE
-1445 ANGDIKEVEDENP
+1445 IKEVESADS
-1458 KVRTGTTGADG
+1458 KKWSGTTGADG
-1469 KVTFGGGVGKDYL
+1469 KVTFGSGKLVSDPL

-1489 KVTETDA
+1489 KVTETVA
-1496 PDGYVVNS
+1496 PNGYVINDK
-1504 EPIYIMVPKKEGTP
+1504 PIYIMVPQKVNG
-1518 AAYSSYV
+1518 SYPSGV
-1525 QECIKDKRI
+1525 EECIKDNNI

-1539 AIYNLTVTNHKGE
+1539 ATYNLTVTNHKGE

-1561 PGGHDL
+1561 PGGYDS

-1572 TYRFGLYENQEAT
+1572 TYWFGLYEDENAT
-1585 GAQIQKIQITYSAGE
+1585 GTQIQKISITYSAGE
-1600 TDTKKNKFVDL
+1600 TNAKKNKFVDL

-1625 DQPIKDS
+1625 EQPIKDS
-1632 STVATVNGME
+1632 STVAIVNRME
-1642 YLTSYTATKS
+1642 YLTSYAITKAD
-1652 GSTTTGVNSASN
+1652 GTTTESNSATN

>member
-1 MQNKGTD
+1 MQSNKGSE
-8 YIRRLL
+8 YFKNLI

-20 KRWRKL
+20 KRWRKM

-39 YALILPAITLERKT
+39 YALILPALTLERKT
-53 VCGQEE
+53 ICGKEE
-59 HSHTEECYSSDGQL
+59 HMHTEACYSTEGQL
-73 TCGKTEHTHTESCY
+73 ICEKEEHTHTETCY
-87 ADDKTSEDQSG
+87 ADTQTQNSQMEDN
-98 EDPQQTPEQNQTE
+98 TEQNQDV
-111 GQEQN
+111 EQN
-116 SGQSQEQ
+116 KTPDVNEADAD
-123 NQNQSQDQSQ
+123 QDVG
-133 SQNQVQ
+133 NEAEAE
-139 TSDDGN
+139 N
-145 VAQNGENGDTAG
+145 VAETPTAQ
-157 TTADETSGN
+157 ANEAIMMAA
-166 DEESVVAGST
+166 E
-176 PAPAAEG
+176 PAAEG
-183 EDGTGSTTTVT
+183 EGGTRSTTTTVA
-194 EGFDLNA
+194 EGFDLSA

-221 VNILTGQ
+221 VDIPTGQ

-249 DQLIGNHNCAI
+249 DQLIWNHNCAI
-260 TYPVPT
+260 TYPIPT

-280 NKVVGHTNVQNGKI
+280 NKVVGHTDVQNGKI
-294 VVTFNRAYLDELN
+294 VVTFKKEYLEELN

-313 TIAGDF
+313 TIAGEF
-319 YVEGKIDLNQLNNQ
+319 YVEGKINLNILDGN
-333 GKTTLTTADKQYQ
+333 GKTTLTTANKNYE
-346 LNFGPDALAKY
+346 LNFGQDALAKY
-357 AEISVKKERNT
+357 AEISIKKECCST

-379 LKYTITVT
+379 LKYMITVT
-387 ANEDRCPSVS
+387 ANEDKCPSVS

-411 YVGIEETKTP
+411 YVGIEETKKA
-421 LKSAVNE
+421 LNSSADG
-428 QNPVEIK
+428 QNPVETK
-435 AEGKNAG
+435 AKGKTPGN
-442 YIYLGNTA
+442 IYLGNTA

-455 PEVLSGITK
+455 PEVLSGTTK
-464 ATRPGS
+464 ATLPGS

-486 TYYVKLRK
+486 TYYVKLK
-494 DVPLNKNEIR
+494 KNEPLNNKEIR

-518 KEASFTPTLNYN
+518 KEASFTPTLKYD
-530 TANMKALLD
+530 TWNMKALD

-571 NFEFLDYL
+571 NFEFLDHL
-579 DYSIYS
+579 DHYMNS
-585 TDPTVRSYVSYNNDV
+585 TDQIVRSYVAYNNDV
-600 KLYKVEVDGDKEVN
+600 KLYKVEATGVSEEVEA
-614 SSDYQVNWSKDK
+614 SKYQVRWSDDMT
-626 KNYVAFNKEDN
+626 NYKEFNQVAS
-637 PTSFKVSGT
+637 PTNFKVSGT
-646 TEKSLTINP
+646 TENSLTINP

-670 AMAAMKQNSVD
+670 AMAAMKKDNVE
-681 IKNRMIVSASNADK
+681 IKNRMIVAASNANK
-695 SKESGFEAYNHT
+695 NMGTGFEAYGHN
-707 ETIGGY
+707 ETIGNY

-718 AVSQATSANQTFTM
+718 TVSPATNANQTFTTN
-732 NDDVYDL
+732 NDIYNL
-739 TLGEGINKDT
+739 TGGVINKDT
-749 SGSKS
+749 SGRKE
-754 FEVPAGSYPYTVD
+754 FEVPAGSYLYTVD

-773 DWDATNVTMKDTL
+773 DWDATKVTMKDTL

-797 KVEAYKYNSTT
+797 KVEAYEYNSTT
-808 DKYETLAGTKWVKI
+808 DKYEILAGTKWVKI
-822 DGLNSFKLT
+822 DGLNSFELT
-831 PSQLE
+831 PSQLGWE
-836 WNNNRYAYKFTYYAK
+836 SNRYAYKFTYYAK
-851 PVNQDRFSSAKV
+851 PVNQNTFSSAKV
-863 KNSFEISGNVGNG
+863 KNSFEISGKVGNG
-876 RSNIDISTITSQK
+876 RSEIDISTIESQK
-889 EITISGSFSMNVR
+889 EITISGSFNMNVR

-1104 DEGDPDKIAAS
+1104 DEGKPDKIAAS

-1138 LFGSYR
+1138 LSGSYQ

-1178 GLDGWTKKKTDYLE
+1178 GLDGWTKKTTASLP
-1192 TDNPGKKVETTY
+1192 TDNRGKSVETTY
-1204 YVKENKA
+1204 YVKGNQA

-1220 GKERDNY
+1220 EKERDNY

-1240 DVLLKGEE
+1240 KVLLGGEKKTFTNHVTLRTTE
-1248 KEFVNQVELQTTKGK
+1248 GKEIST
-1263 KIDVATSPATITPKK
+1263 ATSPATITPKK
-1278 LEKEFTSN
+1278 LEKEFVSN

-1306 ESDSKLKLIDQLS
+1306 ESGSKLKLIDKLS
-1319 DTLILDPKTIQ
+1319 DTLILDPKTIR
-1330 VVNSNDNSKVEFK
+1330 VVDSNNNRVEFK
-1343 ASLKDDNT
+1343 ASLKGDNT
-1351 LEIEIPCNIPVTIT
+1351 LEIEIPCNVPVTIT

-1385 WERYTPSNGTKVE
+1385 WERYKPSSGTKVE
-1398 EGDYSYS
+1398 EGEYSYS
-1405 AGGTVSGETNMKL
+1405 AGGTVSGETSMNL

-1427 TSVLLSG
+1427 TSVSLSG
-1434 ATFQVVNCERD
+1434 ATFQVVNCIRD
-1445 ANGDIKEVEDENP
+1445 ASGNITEVEDGSR
-1458 KVRTGTTGADG
+1458 KVWNGTTDNDG
-1469 KVTFGGGVGKDYL
+1469 KVTFGTSVGNDHR

-1489 KVTETDA
+1489 KVTETNA
-1496 PDGYVVNS
+1496 PAGYVKNS
-1504 EPIYIMVPKKEGTP
+1504 EPIYIMVPMKEGTS

-1525 QECIKDKRI
+1525 QECINDKKI
-1534 RKLYD
+1534 RKLYE
-1539 AIYNLTVTNHKGE
+1539 AIYKLTVTNHKGE

-1561 PGGHDL
+1561 PGGYESS
-1567 NPVSG
+1567 PVSG
-1572 TYRFGLYENQEAT
+1572 TYKFGLYENADGNGNPLQT
-1585 GAQIQKIQITYSAGE
+1585 IYITYDAGE
-1600 TDTKKNKFVDL
+1600 TITKSNKFVNLDL
-1611 ELGKTYYVFELDDK
+1611 AETYYVFELDDSGK
-1625 DQPIKDS
+1625 PIKDS
-1632 STVATVNGME
+1632 TTVATVNRME
-1642 YLTSYTATKS
+1642 YFTSYETKNS
-1652 GSTTTGVNSASN
+1652 AGTTSQSNSASN
-1664 GDTVTVT
+1664 GGTVTIT
-1671 NQSRVNKLPSTG
+1671 NQSRVKELPSTG

-1697 ILFAGVLMLMKY
+1697 ILFAGMLMLINIKNKGSKKSMK
-1709 KETKTRN
+1709 

>member
-1 MQNKGTD
+1 M
-8 YIRRLL
+8 
-14 KDKTRL
+14 
-20 KRWRKL
+20 

-123 NQNQSQDQSQ
+123 NQDKNQDQSQ
-133 SQNQVQ
+133 SQDQIQ

-157 TTADETSGN
+157 TTADETTGN

-176 PAPAAEG
+176 SAPAAEG
-183 EDGTGSTTTVT
+183 EDGTGSTTTAT
-194 EGFDLNA
+194 KGFDLSANENQ
-201 DKTKLQNVSL
+201 KNLNGVTL
-211 QYYDENSKSW
+211 QYYDENSKKWRDIPES
-221 VNILTGQ
+221 GMQ
-228 ENVIPGNVKIRVQVQ
+228 PIPGNARIRLQVQ
-243 YKDIPI
+243 YKDVPI
-249 DQLIGNHNCAI
+249 DSLIQSYDCTL
-260 TYPVPT
+260 TYPFPT
-266 QLRNVATGDIVDES
+266 QLRDAVTGNVLDAGKNVVGDI
-280 NKVVGHTNVQNGKI
+280 TVQDGKI
-294 VVTFNRAYLDELN
+294 VVAFKQSYLKELN
-307 KSPGTS
+307 KSPETS
-313 TIAGDF
+313 SITGDF
-319 YVEGKIDLNQLNNQ
+319 YVEGKINLSQLDEA
-333 GKTTLTTADKQYQ
+333 GKMELTTADKKYQ
-346 LNFGPDALAKY
+346 LDFGSDALAKY
-357 AEISVKKERNT
+357 AEIEVDKKCIT
-368 TKVVTIGDEDY
+368 DKVVTINDEDY
-379 LKYTITVT
+379 LEYTITVT
-387 ANEDRCPSVS
+387 TKEDKCPNVSV
-397 IVDKFVTNSQCVDC
+397 VDKFISDSNCVDC
-411 YVGIEETKTP
+411 YVGITETKKA
-421 LKSAVNE
+421 LESSEKG
-428 QNPVEIK
+428 QNPVETK
-435 AEGKNAG
+435 AADKTPGN
-442 YIYLGNTA
+442 IYLGNTA
-450 ADNTK
+450 DNTK
-455 PEVLSGITK
+455 PGVLSGTK
-464 ATRPGS
+464 IETPPGS

-486 TYYVKLRK
+486 TYYVKLK
-494 DVPLNKNEIR
+494 KNVPLNNKEIK

-518 KEASFTPTLNYN
+518 KEASFTPTLNYD
-530 TANMKALLD
+530 TWNMKAL
-539 GKGVV
+539 GESGVV
-544 RNADGTYTISYKL
+544 RNNDGTYTISYKL
-557 NFELYENGSNYPLR
+557 NFDLYESGSNYPLR

-579 DYSIYS
+579 NHASNP
-585 TDPTVRSYVSYNNDV
+585 TDSTVRQYVCYNNDV
-600 KLYKVEVDGDKEVN
+600 KLYKVEADDNKQV
-614 SSDYQVNWSKDK
+614 SDSAYQVNWSTDGSTYDEIE
-626 KNYVAFNKEDN
+626 NVNN

-646 TEKSLTINP
+646 TGNPLTINP

-660 VTYSVTVKPE
+660 VTYSVKVKPE

-695 SKESGFEAYNHT
+695 SKGSGFEAYNHT

-718 AVSQATSANQTFTM
+718 TVGPATSANQTFTT
-732 NDDVYDL
+732 NSDIYNL
-739 TLGEGINKDT
+739 TEGEIQKDT

-754 FEVPAGSYPYTVD
+754 FEVPAGSYLYTVD

-773 DWDATNVTMKDTL
+773 DWDATKVTMKDTL

-797 KVEAYKYNSTT
+797 KVEAYEYNSTT
-808 DKYETLAGTKWVKI
+808 DKYETLAEAKWVKI
-822 DGLNSFKLT
+822 DGLKSFELT

-836 WNNNRYAYKFTYYAK
+836 WKSNRYAYKFTYYAK
-851 PVNQDRFSSAKV
+851 PVNQDTFSSAKV

-876 RSNIDISTITSQK
+876 TSTIDISTIESQK

-934 LKDTSFRDWISKDSG
+934 LQDTSFRDWISKDSG

-956 EDSLVGIYKGKLPEG
+956 EDSLVGIYKGQLSEEK
-971 KEITEYNSVEE
+971 KITEYNSVEE
-982 LKEEN
+982 LREKE

-993 TTWFSEK
+993 TAWFYEK

-1010 TGSYSELT
+1010 TGNYSELT
-1018 VTAKDTHQLEGNKLY
+1018 VTAKDTHQLEENKLY

-1060 DKGEALVEKDSA
+1060 DKGEALVEQDSA

-1093 GKTVTSNNDGR
+1093 DKKEITQISEGADKKDTS
-1104 DEGDPDKIAAS
+1104 KILTS
-1115 ELGKTTGPGQYAA
+1115 ELDKTTGPGQYISWA
-1128 WVFKLNYAGE
+1128 VKLNYAGE
-1138 LFGSYR
+1138 MSGKYR
-1144 VLEQIPDGMELAYIR
+1144 VLETIPDGMELSYIR
-1159 IKWVG
+1159 IKWIASG
-1164 DKQTGNY
+1164 T
-1171 IQSKEIS
+1171 IS
-1178 GLDGWTKKKTDYLE
+1178 ANQISDLNGWTEKTVTAA
-1192 TDNPGKKVETTY
+1192 TDNSSNQITTY
-1204 YVKENKA
+1204 YYVNRNQA
-1211 LIELGDFVA
+1211 LIELGNFVA
-1220 GKERDNY
+1220 GKQRDQNA
-1227 SVDVQVV
+1227 VDVQVV

-1240 DVLLKGEE
+1240 DVLLKGDA
-1248 KEFVNQVELQTTKGK
+1248 KEFVNRVELQTEKGET
-1263 KIDVATSPATITPKK
+1263 IDVATSPATITPKK
-1278 LEKEFTSN
+1278 LEKTCVKANQNITFT
-1286 NQKIN
+1286 I
-1291 FTVKANQLGETLPTV
+1291 KANQLGETLPTV
-1306 ESDSKLKLIDQLS
+1306 DDSKKVKLMDQLS
-1319 DTLILDPKTIQ
+1319 DTLVLNPETIK
-1330 VVNSNDNSKVEFK
+1330 VVNSNDETKAVDFK

-1351 LEIEIPCNIPVTIT
+1351 LEIEIPYNIPVTIT

-1374 DEKVSFSNVVY
+1374 DEKVSFSNVAY
-1385 WERYTPSNGTKVE
+1385 WERYMPADGTKVE
-1398 EGDYSYS
+1398 EKDYTYS
-1405 AGGTVSGETNMKL
+1405 AGGTVSGASSMNL
-1418 IISKVDQNN
+1418 IISKVDQND
-1427 TSVLLSG
+1427 TSKALKG
-1434 ATFQVVNCERD
+1434 ATFTVVKCTRSTTGE
-1445 ANGDIKEVEDENP
+1445 IKDVEGADS
-1458 KVRTGTTGADG
+1458 KKWSGTTGADG
-1469 KVTFGGGVGKDYL
+1469 KVTFGSGKSDSDPL

-1489 KVTETDA
+1489 KVTEKVA
-1496 PDGYVVNS
+1496 PNGYVINDK
-1504 EPIYIMVPKKEGTP
+1504 PIYIMVPQKVNG
-1518 AAYSSYV
+1518 SYPSDV
-1525 QECIKDKRI
+1525 EECIKDNNI

-1539 AIYNLTVTNHKGE
+1539 ATYKLTVTNHKGE

-1561 PGGHDL
+1561 PGGQDS

-1572 TYRFGLYENQEAT
+1572 TYWFGLYEDGNAT
-1585 GAQIQKIQITYSAGE
+1585 GTQIQKIKIEYSAGE
-1600 TDTKKNKFVDL
+1600 TKKKTNKFVDL
-1611 ELGKTYYVFELDDK
+1611 ELGKTYYVFELDDSGN
-1625 DQPIKDS
+1625 PIKDS
-1632 STVATVNGME
+1632 TTVATVNRME
-1642 YLTSYTATKS
+1642 YFTSYATTNS
-1652 GSTTTGVNSASN
+1652 ESTTTGLNSATN

-1697 ILFAGVLMLMKY
+1697 ILFAVVLMLMKY